1 MTLPAFTRR
10 QFLYQGLTLA
20 SASLAV
26 PRFIQA
32 SALGL
37 PHAALGMS
45 SIPGVDQDRILVV
58 IQLSG
63 GNDGLNTLVPFGA
76 DEYYKLRPGI
86 GIAADQT
93 LKLGKSRA
101 VGLHPQMAGIKGL
114 YDDGLCSIIQGVG
127 YPNPN
132 RSHFKS
138 MDIWHTADTSAT
150 GDGWLG
156 RYFDAQCCGQ
166 GKGESGKPEATKRR
180 GDGATKGPDSA
191 HSATP
196 GIAIGRTA
204 PLAMEGGII
213 RPIAFESEDLFRWT
227 GEDINSA
234 LKEPY
239 RTLTRQEA
247 APDAAT
253 GRPESNA
260 DFLTRTALDAQ
271 VSSETIRRAV
281 RKGPSTQFPGSQL
294 AQQLAMVAAMIR
306 AGLPTRVYYVSMG
319 GFDTHAGQGGA
330 QGSHGNLLSQFSE
343 AVRAFYAE
351 LKATE
356 NADRVL
362 TMSFSEF
369 GRRVGQN
376 NSNGTDHGTAAPM
389 FLFGPM
395 VKAGLLGTHPSLS
408 DLDDG
413 DLKYTTDFRSVYTGI
428 LDGWLKADAKKILE
442 GNFRAMGVVR

>member
-1 MTLPAFTRR
+1 MDIFNNPNLATAYTRR
-10 QFLYQGLTLA
+10 QFLHRGLTLA

-26 PRFIQA
+26 PQFLQA
-32 SALGL
+32 SALAL
-37 PHAALGMS
+37 PRAGAGMT

-86 GIAADQT
+86 AIPADQA
-93 LKLGKSRA
+93 LRLGRA
-101 VGLHPQMAGIKGL
+101 KALGLHPQMPGLKAL

-138 MDIWHTADTSAT
+138 MDIWHTADPSAT
-150 GDGWLG
+150 GEGWLG
-156 RYFDAQCCGQ
+156 RYIDAQCCGQ
-166 GKGESGKPEATKRR
+166 GKGESGSPEATERR
-180 GDGATKGPDSA
+180 GDGATKSITA
-191 HSATP
+191 P

-204 PLAMEGGII
+204 PLAMEGSLV

-227 GEDINSA
+227 GEDVHAS

-239 RTLTRQEA
+239 RQLTRQEA
-247 APDAAT
+247 APAGGHENNAA
-253 GRPESNA
+253 
-260 DFLTRTALDAQ
+260 FLTRTALDAQ

-281 RKGPSTQFPGSQL
+281 RQRPSVQFPDSQL
-294 AQQLAMVAAMIR
+294 AQQLSMVSSMIK

-319 GFDTHAGQGGA
+319 GFDTHSGQGGA
-330 QGSHGNLLSQFSE
+330 QGNHGRLLNEFAS
-343 AVRAFYAE
+343 AVQAFYAE
-351 LKATE
+351 LKACE
-356 NADRVL
+356 ASERVL

-376 NSNGTDHGTAAPM
+376 SSNGTDHGTAAPM

-395 VKAGLLGTHPSLS
+395 VKPGLLGEHPSLT

-413 DLKYTTDFRSVYTGI
+413 DLKYTTDFRSVYAGI
-428 LDGWLKADAKKILE
+428 LEQWLKADPKEILE
-442 GNFRAMGVVR
+442 GSFRAMGVIRA